1 MLPDLPTTTTTTA
14 TAATS
19 SSRKLVLTVLLL
31 VRVADTGYAILA
43 KWCLDANARGEALV
57 FGLYRN
63 AGAVPLLLALAWR
76 VDGVRA
82 PPASDLP
89 QLAALAATGVLAS
102 QACYLMGLK
111 MCNRRALPRQ
121 REGRA
126 CAAWHGVRACGVLGL
141 AGRSS
146 ACARRWCAEGRA
158 RARASRRAAR
168 VHAARA

>member
-1 MLPDLPTTTTTTA
+1 MPPDLPTTTTTT
-14 TAATS
+14 TTNVTATS
-19 SSRKLVLTVLLL
+19 SSRKLVLIVLLL

-76 VDGVRA
+76 VDGFRA
-82 PPASDLP
+82 PPVSDAP

-111 MCNRRALPRQ
+111 MCNRRAGAGGARLR
-121 REGRA
+121 
-126 CAAWHGVRACGVLGL
+126 CVCVAWRACGGVLGF
-141 AGRSS
+141 AGRS
-146 ACARRWCAEGRA
+146 C
-158 RARASRRAAR
+158 
-168 VHAARA
+168 V